1 MDAAARMKWPG
12 DNFQAGPPR
21 VHCTAFLTAPSY
33 TCHSYGR
40 IAFMETGTVRLQLCS
55 DLALSPLTL
64 VARTE
69 TSTSFRFAGAH
80 QGIGPACNTSRSGDR
95 SFPPFEPAALAAI
108 P

>member
-1 MDAAARMKWPG
+1 M
-12 DNFQAGPPR
+12 
-21 VHCTAFLTAPSY
+21 TAPSY

-95 SFPPFEPAALAAI
+95 SFPPCEPAAPAAT